1 MKHSTTKYQ
10 RTLQQRI
17 DSVLAVNPVKI
28 QKLEAGSIRVND
40 DIIYTKHNVWHYRD
54 ITFYRRKSAVGYAV
68 AMLSNDRETAK
79 RIQTLDQQ
87 VMKYKTDLDHYWYH
101 LKRSKPRSVNYT
113 IMSNRISS
121 DLPHLHQVDKQ
132 LTTLLKTV
140 SF

>member
-1 MKHSTTKYQ
+1 MNRSTTEFQK
-10 RTLQQRI
+10 TLQQRI
-17 DSVLAVNPVKI
+17 DSVLSVNPVKI
-28 QKLEAGSIRVND
+28 QRLEAGSVRVND
-40 DIIYTKHNVWHYRD
+40 DVIYTRHNVWHYRD

-87 VMKYKTDLDHYWYH
+87 VMKYKIDLDHYWYH
-101 LKRSKPRSVNYT
+101 LKRSKPRSASYA

-121 DLPHLHQVDKQ
+121 DLPNLHHVDKQ
-132 LTTLLKTV
+132 LTSLLKTV

>member
-17 DSVLAVNPVKI
+17 DSVLAVNPIKI

-68 AMLSNDRETAK
+68 AMLSEDKETAR

-101 LKRSKPRSVNYT
+101 LKRSKPRSASYA

-121 DLPHLHQVDKQ
+121 DLPQLHNADRQ
-132 LTTLLKTV
+132 LTSLLKTV